1 MNFLSNTL
9 RDNSYKK
16 ILKLYKNKF
25 SKEFIIKNYQLDLI
39 FKEIS

>member
-9 RDNSYKK
+9 KNNSYKK
-16 ILKLYKNKF
+16 ILKLYKKKF
-25 SKEFIIKNYQLDLI
+25 SKEFIIKNYQLDLT